1 VTINV
6 ADAAESRDDLLAD
19 VAAFGR
25 ADGIRFK
32 PGLGWECVGPDV
44 DTPKGKTTRDSKW
57 FPIGKKRGS
66 GSPA

>member
-1 VTINV
+1 M

-32 PGLGWECVGPDV
+32 AGLGRECVGPDV

>member
-1 VTINV
+1 MTINV

-32 PGLGWECVGPDV
+32 SGFGRESVGPDV
-44 DTPKGKTTRDSKW
+44 DTPKGKATRDSEG
-57 FPIGKKRGS
+57 FPIGKRGVS

>member
-1 VTINV
+1 MTINV

-44 DTPKGKTTRDSKW
+44 DTPKGKTTRDSEGL
-57 FPIGKKRGS
+57 PIGKRGVS
-66 GSPA
+66 GSPG